1 MVRGAF
7 LCTGVLT
14 VARFAE
20 CLHAGQGAAGAR
32 GHLHTHPFD
41 EFLLILSGQGE
52 ITIAATVYP
61 VSGGDMLYYPVDTVH
76 QECSAGGAPYSY
88 FTTKGRLPGAIGRV
102 THDTDGRLRVLA
114 RWLVEE
120 VKSSRQDGQRAM
132 DALANTM
139 LIELVRLSQAKPA
152 SPIDEIRRYLGDN
165 LAQPHAVGALA
176 DKAKMSRY
184 HFIRSY
190 RRRTGHTPMED
201 LRRMR
206 VDAACDL
213 LLTTTLPLK
222 EIAAQVGF
230 YDEFHFSKV
239 FRAYHRVPPG
249 SFRGRVYR

>member
-1 MVRGAF
+1 M
-7 LCTGVLT
+7 
-14 VARFAE
+14 ARPAE
-20 CLHAGQGAAGAR
+20 CLHAGQGCAHSR

-41 EFLLILSGQGE
+41 EYLMILSGQGE
-52 ITIAATVYP
+52 ITIADTVYP
-61 VSGGDMLYYPVDTVH
+61 VCAGDMLYYPVNTVH
-76 QECSAGGAPYSY
+76 QEASAGGTPYIF
-88 FTTKGRLPGAIGRV
+88 FTTRGKLPGRIAPL

-120 VKSSRQDGQRAM
+120 VKSSRQDRQVAM
-132 DALANTM
+132 NALANTM
-139 LIELVRLSQAKPA
+139 LIEMVRLSQPRPA
-152 SPIDEIRRYLGDN
+152 SPIDEIRHYLRDN

-176 DKAKMSRY
+176 DRARMSRY

-222 EIAAQVGF
+222 EIASSVGF

-239 FRAYHRVPPG
+239 FRTYHRVPPG
-249 SFRGRVYR
+249 SFRGHVR